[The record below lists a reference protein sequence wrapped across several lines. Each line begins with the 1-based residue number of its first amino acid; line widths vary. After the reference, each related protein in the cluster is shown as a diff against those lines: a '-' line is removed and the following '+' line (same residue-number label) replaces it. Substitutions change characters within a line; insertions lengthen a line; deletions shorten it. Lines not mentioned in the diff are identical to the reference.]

1 MLRRDPL
8 SLLRRAAAQGD
19 VVVLPMLGFD
29 LYLLAR
35 PDLAWDVLA
44 TRSGAFMK
52 GPTMQAA
59 KRVLGESLLTS
70 EGHHHR
76 RQRRMIQPLFHH
88 ERIAT
93 YADQMVALAERA
105 VSRWADGE
113 VLDVHLE
120 MSRLTLGIVART
132 LFGADVGT
140 ADAGRIGEA
149 LNETLGQF
157 DRAFS
162 PFLPLTERL
171 PLPSTRR
178 FHRARH
184 VMDQAIA
191 SMIAERRATPEA
203 GDDLLALLLH
213 ARDADVAMTDDEV
226 RDEAMT
232 LFLAGHE
239 TTSNALT
246 WTWLLLSEHP
256 EVESRLHAELD
267 RVVGRRIPTANDELP
282 YAEAV
287 VRESM
292 RLYPPAWA
300 IGRRALRDHEADGV
314 RIPAGSVVVVS
325 PWLLHHDARWWSE
338 PSAFRPERWLGDL
351 PPAPRHAYL
360 PFGGGPRMCIGEGF
374 AMLETRLLLA
384 TIGRRWS
391 LRHDPAHRVELQPV
405 VTLRPRTGMPMAA
418 RERGSAAG
426 GGGTG

>member
-1 MLRRDPL
+1 M
-8 SLLRRAAAQGD
+8 
-19 VVVLPMLGFD
+19 VLPMLRFD

-44 TRSGAFMK
+44 THSASFMK

-70 EGHHHR
+70 EGDHHR
-76 RQRRMIQPLFHH
+76 RQRRMIQPMFHH

-93 YADQMVALAERA
+93 YADEMVALAEQA
-105 VSRWADGE
+105 ASRWADGE
-113 VLDVHLE
+113 TFDVHRE

-132 LFGADVGT
+132 LFGTDVGSG
-140 ADAGRIGEA
+140 DAGRIGEA

-178 FHRARH
+178 FRHARQ
-184 VMDQAIA
+184 VMDQAILA
-191 SMIAERRATPEA
+191 MIAERRSTGAR
-203 GDDLLALLLH
+203 GDDLLSLLLR

-256 EVESRLHAELD
+256 EVETRFHAELD
-267 RVVGRRIPTANDELP
+267 RVVGERLPTVHDALP
-282 YAEAV
+282 YTHAV
-287 VRESM
+287 LSESM

-325 PWLLHHDARWWSE
+325 PWLLHHDARWWAE
-338 PSAFRPERWLGDL
+338 PSAFRPERWLDDE
-351 PPAPRHAYL
+351 PMSDRHAYL

-374 AMLETRLLLA
+374 AMLETRLLVA

-405 VTLRPRTGMPMAA
+405 VTLRPRTGMPMVA
-418 RERGSAAG
+418 RGRGAAAG